1 MPASVRCPFCSAAMT
16 AEAGQ
21 SVTCTACGATFVAQG
36 SAPPP
41 PPPIYTPPSAGPV
54 ASPGDMP
61 CPMCGEMIKAGAKVC
76 RFCKAQ
82 LGPMPTGMPPAPPPP
97 PYGYGY
103 NAPPP
108 QKKSNCL
115 LWIILGVIGGGILLC
130 VGVPALLYIFG
141 KDEIAKETDRA
152 NLEQH
157 LSKEVKETFGTD
169 ATIKD
174 DKELQKK
181 LEKLDHLRGTDFWR
195 KMATEAGNDQA
206 CFCAAALFKGDQRVY
221 RGPKKP
227 ISEYGPDDPI
237 GHCPPG
243 YHKDGVWI
251 IYKNGKFEFVSES
264 SEEFKKAKE
273 LLQE

>member
-1 MPASVRCPFCSAAMT
+1 MSTSVRCPFCSAAMT

-21 SVTCTACGATFVAQG
+21 SVTCNACGATFVAQG

-41 PPPIYTPPSAGPV
+41 PPPPVYMPPTGGPA

-82 LGPMPTGMPPAPPPP
+82 LGPMPTGMPPAPPQ
-97 PYGYGY
+97 YGY

-115 LWIILGVIGGGILLC
+115 LWVILGIVGGGILLC
-130 VGVPALLYIFG
+130 VGVPALMYLFG
-141 KDEIAKETDRA
+141 KEEIAKQMCKS
-152 NLEQH
+152 NFEQH
-157 LSKEVKETFGTD
+157 LANEVRETFGAD
-169 ATIKD
+169 AEKKIKD
-174 DKELQKK
+174 DKEFRKK
-181 LEKLDHLRGTDFWR
+181 LEKYEDLRGTDFWR
-195 KMATEAGNDQA
+195 KVAQDAGNDQA
-206 CFCAAALFKGDQRVY
+206 AFCGAALLKGDQRVY

-237 GHCPPG
+237 GHCPSG
-243 YHKDGVWI
+243 FHKDGVWI
-251 IYKNGKFEFVSES
+251 IYKSGKYEFVSES
-264 SEEFKKAKE
+264 SPEFQKAKE
-273 LLQE
+273 LLQD